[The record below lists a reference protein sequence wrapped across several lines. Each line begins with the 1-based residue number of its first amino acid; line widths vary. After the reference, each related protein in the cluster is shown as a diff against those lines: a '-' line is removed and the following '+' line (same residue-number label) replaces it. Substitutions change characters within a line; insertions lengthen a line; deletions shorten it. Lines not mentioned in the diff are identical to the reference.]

1 MQSHASR
8 ILNPQSVSISGDFR
22 SEQTCV
28 VGSVFV
34 AQLVGGFLAAFC
46 CCVVI
51 LGAWEIGV
59 FRSVEARRLMQV
71 VICHLVSEGCSN
83 CSSDGELDRGN
94 YSIGGTIG
102 SFKSETSLSDT
113 TSLLW
118 PKINVKVGKFF
129 YIFEIVFAFRFLAL
143 HSFRRVLWHRTSHLP
158 SISLR
163 I

>member
-1 MQSHASR
+1 MPSALKILRVRDFRWPNIPNHASRIRDARVQSHASR

-118 PKINVKVGKFF
+118 PKINVK
-129 YIFEIVFAFRFLAL
+129 R
-143 HSFRRVLWHRTSHLP
+143 
-158 SISLR
+158 
-163 I
+163 